1 MLIQVERVEWLQV
14 LAAIIGFILE
24 IFKPIVVPIGQWLVV
39 WVDFLMYFFPSET
52 LWFYI
57 IIFFILIVGGIIIN
71 IKWPGEQYVSIFD
84 KKEEE
89 EVKPEYKYD
98 EDDEEEI

>member
-1 MLIQVERVEWLQV
+1 MIIQVERVEWMQV

-24 IFKPIVVPIGQWLVV
+24 IFKPIVTPIGEWLVV
-39 WVDFLMYFFPSET
+39 WVDFLMNFFPSES
-52 LWFYI
+52 LLLYI
-57 IIFFILIVGGIIIN
+57 IIFIILIVAGIIIN
-71 IKWPGEQYVSIFD
+71 IKWPGEQYVSIFE

-98 EDDEEEI
+98 DEEEI